1 MGDFIPGYINTFSDP
16 SFNNTK
22 ANLVLVGQENGK
34 IYGIFNAK
42 EELLDIILTKNLSK
56 IMMCYYSPFITFTFT
71 ELNLLNDKRIFLINN
86 KQLEKIRYTYQRT
99 SSFF

>member
-1 MGDFIPGYINTFSDP
+1 MCDFIPGYVMTFSDP

-34 IYGIFNAK
+34 IYGLFNTK
-42 EELLDIILTKNLSK
+42 EELLDVIITKKFTK

-71 ELNLLNDKRIFLINN
+71 ELNLLSDKRIFLINN
-86 KQLEKIRYTYQRT
+86 KQLEKIRYAFQRT